1 MKLHHRT
8 SITIRI
14 SSSCK
19 LSSSMRLS
27 PFTPSSVTFCLRRLE
42 PRLVIG
48 LCSAI
53 CQPPALNSAF
63 TSLAAS
69 LLGKL
74 VILTSPL
81 PSLSLPARHLR
92 ISRPIARIEAHI
104 PSLPRTSPIQATA
117 TTNVPVAITLSP
129 PGRRVVQPG
138 TDAGQRYL
146 DTAQL
151 LALPGG
157 RRRDLL
163 GGGQGEE
170 RRGAQIPG
178 LRDTE

>member
-1 MKLHHRT
+1 MKLQYRTNIAIIST
-8 SITIRI
+8 SIRN
-14 SSSCK
+14 
-19 LSSSMRLS
+19 LSSSIRFS
-27 PFTPSSVTFCLRRLE
+27 PFTPSSVTSCLRRPE

-53 CQPPALNSAF
+53 FQPPALNSAF

-104 PSLPRTSPIQATA
+104 PSLPRTSPIQSIA

-138 TDAGQRYL
+138 THTGQRYF

-151 LALPGG
+151 LPVCGG

-163 GGGQGEE
+163 GSS
-170 RRGAQIPG
+170 
-178 LRDTE
+178 

>member
-53 CQPPALNSAF
+53 FHPPALNSAF

-138 TDAGQRYL
+138 THTGQRYF

-151 LALPGG
+151 LPVCGG

-163 GGGQGEE
+163 GSS
-170 RRGAQIPG
+170 
-178 LRDTE
+178 